1 MNRPAWALAVLG
13 VVCVVTVSASAVH
26 TAPASASPV
35 LLAQDQGAVTEDL
48 TKAQRYYLRGVELM
62 NNLKYLDAVE
72 AFQLALDEDAK
83 YVDAY
88 RRLALAYTEM
98 AKSDAEYYQ
107 DALDTYMDL
116 EKLLPPTDV
125 EVRKNVAYVQAAMGD
140 MDDAITT
147 YQEILT
153 ITPEDC
159 SMWTQVGDAQRVM
172 ADRMKVERGDQAPE
186 YKARMDEAIK
196 AYTKVIEFC
205 PDDIAAHNILGEIYY
220 GLGQRDDAA
229 RVYEQMMVRDPK
241 NVNVA
246 SRLAFIYYK
255 GEDWPKAADAYKRLL
270 DIDPERLDDRSIYA
284 QVLQKLGR
292 TQEAADQLLKVIE
305 ADPTKN
311 TLLCNLGFMYLEVKN
326 YEKAIDVAK
335 RGIAENAPVT
345 GCLYVI
351 WGQGLE
357 YKGDSLLRD
366 SYDYDRSI
374 STYGDAKLKLQTAL
388 GDANFGEYARKRMAR
403 LDQLIEI
410 AKQTKAKAQ
419 QGGTK

>member
-13 VVCVVTVSASAVH
+13 VVCIVTVSAPAVH
-26 TAPASASPV
+26 AAPPTVSPT
-35 LLAQDQGAVTEDL
+35 LLAQGQGDVGEDL
-48 TKAQRYYLRGVELM
+48 SKAQRYYLRGVELM

-72 AFQLALDEDAK
+72 AFQLAIDEDAK

-98 AKSDAEYYQ
+98 AKSDAEYYR

-116 EKLLPPTDV
+116 EALLPPDDV
-125 EVRKNVAYVQAAMGD
+125 EVRKNIAYAQAAMGD
-140 MDDAITT
+140 MDDAIAT

-153 ITPEDC
+153 ITPQDC
-159 SMWTQVGDAQRVM
+159 AMWTQAGDAQRVM
-172 ADRMKVERGDQAPE
+172 ADRMKTEKGDQSPE
-186 YKARMDEAIK
+186 FTVRMDEAIK
-196 AYTKVIEFC
+196 AYTKVMEYC
-205 PDDIAAHNILGEIYY
+205 PDDIVVHNTLGEIYY
-220 GLGQRDDAA
+220 GLGRRDEAA
-229 RVYEQMMVRDPK
+229 QVYEKMIAKDPK
-241 NVNVA
+241 DVNVA

-255 GEDWPKAADAYKRLL
+255 GENWPKAAEAYKRLL
-270 DIDPERLDDRSIYA
+270 DIDPERLDDRAIYA

-305 ADPTKN
+305 SDPSKN
-311 TLLCNLGFMYLEVKN
+311 TLLCNLGFMYLEGKN
-326 YEKAIDVAK
+326 YEKAIEIAK

-357 YKGDSLLRD
+357 YKGDALLRE
-366 SYDYDRSI
+366 YDYDRSI
-374 STYGDAKLKLQTAL
+374 STYGDAKLKLQTAV
-388 GDANFGEYARKRMAR
+388 GDANFGDYARKRMAR

-410 AKQTKAKAQ
+410 AKQTKAKSQ
-419 QGGTK
+419 QGSAK